1 MAERRRWA
9 VGSNQYVKR
18 LRGDGTPA
26 PAASLSATSRASD
39 AERREQLDLT
49 GVTFDL
55 DAVDLDSIQATDVER
70 ARHRFRAAMPDLIW
84 NAAALEGNTFTLPEV
99 RTLLDGTTVH
109 GKPIEDEQQ
118 VIALSEG
125 YSLVD
130 DLVGSSD
137 FRLDK
142 STTDRIHALI
152 ARHEAAESG
161 HFRGEGVVTGGGNV
175 RLSTGGVV
183 AGVPTDELAARWE
196 RLLEYLETVDDPRAR
211 ALIYNAAATRA
222 QLYFDGNKRTAR
234 LMMTGELMRHGF
246 DAVNVPRA
254 RLLEYNVALD
264 RLFQSSDATELLQ
277 FLASCAAASPTR

>member
-1 MAERRRWA
+1 MAERKQWA
-9 VGSNQYVKR
+9 VGSDHYVQR
-18 LRGDGTPA
+18 LRGGGAATPD
-26 PAASLSATSRASD
+26 PSLGAAGPSGGG
-39 AERREQLDLT
+39 ERREQLEQT

-118 VIALSEG
+118 ILALSEG

-130 DLVGSSD
+130 ELVGSGD
-137 FRLDK
+137 FQLDK
-142 STTDRIHALI
+142 GTTDRIHGLI

-161 HFRGEGVVTGGGNV
+161 HFRGEGIVTGGGSV

-183 AGVPTDELAARWE
+183 AGIPTDELSDRWA
-196 RLLEYLETVDDPRAR
+196 RLLEHLETVDDARAR
-211 ALIYNAAATRA
+211 ALLYNAAATRA
-222 QLYFDGNKRTAR
+222 QFYFDGNKRTAR

-264 RLFQSSDATELLQ
+264 RLFMSNDATELLQ
-277 FLASCAAASPTR
+277 FLASCAAASAR

>member
-1 MAERRRWA
+1 MAERNKWA

-18 LRGDGTPA
+18 LSTYGERA
-26 PAASLSATSRASD
+26 PAASLSAEYLSD
-39 AERREQLDLT
+39 AGQHEQLKLT

-55 DAVDLDSIQATDVER
+55 AVVDLDSIQAGEVER

-84 NAAALEGNTFTLPEV
+84 NAAALEGNSFTLPEV

-118 VIALSEG
+118 IIALSEG

-130 DLVGSSD
+130 ELVGASA
-137 FRLDK
+137 FQLDK
-142 STTDRIHALI
+142 RTTDRIHALV

-183 AGVPTDELAARWE
+183 AGVPTDELRARWE
-196 RLLEYLETVDDPRAR
+196 RLSEYLETVGDPRAR
-211 ALIYNAAATRA
+211 ALIYNAAATHA
-222 QLYFDGNKRTAR
+222 QFYFDGNKRTAR
-234 LMMTGELMRHGF
+234 LMMAGELMRHGF
-246 DAVNVPRA
+246 DVVNVPRA

-264 RLFQSSDATELLQ
+264 RLFQSSDATQLLQ
-277 FLASCAAASPTR
+277 FLASCAATPAAR